1 MRGSAIQIKTRRI
14 IAEVRKS
21 IGCDYIIHIDI
32 ESLPAQ
38 LRLCGLLI
46 WSCSSVGKSA
56 SLADEVTGSIP
67 VTATSLLNL
76 KNQRLMRKSIYQL
89 IREQKTDWREFAEI
103 VGFRNTMQ
111 QIAVGAVMTILFL
124 AILGIGEWIS
134 RLIFK

>member
-56 SLADEVTGSIP
+56 YEVTGSIP

-103 VGFRNTMQ
+103 VGFKNTLQ
-111 QIAVGAVMTILFL
+111 QIAVGAAMGIILL

-134 RLIFK
+134 RLIFE

>member
-56 SLADEVTGSIP
+56 FSRNSNDTLSDEVTGSIP
-67 VTATSLLNL
+67 VTAT
-76 KNQRLMRKSIYQL
+76 I
-89 IREQKTDWREFAEI
+89 
-103 VGFRNTMQ
+103 
-111 QIAVGAVMTILFL
+111 TILKSKAYEKEYL
-124 AILGIGEWIS
+124 SAHQ
-134 RLIFK
+134 